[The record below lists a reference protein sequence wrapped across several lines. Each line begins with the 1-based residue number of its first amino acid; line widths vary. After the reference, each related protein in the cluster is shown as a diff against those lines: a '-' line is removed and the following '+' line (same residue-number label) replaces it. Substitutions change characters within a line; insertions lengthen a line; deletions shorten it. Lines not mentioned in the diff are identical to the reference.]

1 MTLLPAKSTIRK
13 MKFSPVARKT
23 AAKIRRNSELP
34 LGGYETVKV
43 HGLPPPPDGTHLRQ
57 KRLLRLSRCR
67 RVRKNAQFR
76 LNSCRVGTQNA
87 LQARSAANAE

>member
-34 LGGYETVKV
+34 LGKGTR
-43 HGLPPPPDGTHLRQ
+43 PAPPDGTHLRQ
-57 KRLLRLSRCR
+57 KRLLHQSRCR